1 MFESLA
7 HVALAGATALAWLG
21 LGAALLSP
29 LGASGD
35 GALDLLNR
43 LGAGAVAFALITFGG
58 GWLGLVDPVAYL
70 LLFVPAAVGGAVVL
84 ARSARGLRRP
94 QLRTWPAWQLAL
106 AALIAVYVVAD
117 VLVTSA
123 PISSADAL
131 FYHATIP
138 ELFEREGRIE
148 QVPWMWQSY
157 QPFTVELLV
166 LDGFLLWDSI
176 QGAFA
181 PLLLGLGA
189 AATVFVA
196 AHRLAGRGVALL
208 ATALFLCQPFALWQ
222 LTSTFVEPAAAFTVA
237 LAVANLVRY
246 VRGGAGTEALVLAG
260 LFTGATAGMKY
271 FAAGAAAVL
280 AFGALVVLW
289 RRLTLRL
296 VVAFAVPALA
306 VALPWYV
313 KNAILKGDPA
323 YPILLGWDS
332 EEQRAADWATFDAF
346 GHGHSLLD
354 LALLLPRLLADAEP
368 FNRAEYITPL
378 LILFAPVALLDPRAR
393 RFAGIALACVAAY
406 FLVWFSSVQDA
417 RYLLPA
423 MPVLAVLAA
432 VGIVA
437 LSRQGKLGRAVAI
450 VGSVS
455 AFAVGG
461 VVSVAYASRFV
472 PYLVGRQSEEAF
484 LRENVSYQESVDW
497 LNANLP
503 QDSRVVVDHVFLL
516 HIEPDAL
523 TWTSDALRS
532 NAGPAATREFARR
545 YGVTHA
551 IIFRASTNR
560 ERQLSYL
567 GARRIGSLLTRPIS
581 SRTRHEVGP
590 PQRMDVY
597 EIPRSR

>member
-1 MFESLA
+1 VAESLA

-21 LGAALLSP
+21 VGAAVLAP
-29 LGASGD
+29 LGTSGD
-35 GALDLLNR
+35 RALDLLNR
-43 LGAGAVAFALITFGG
+43 LGAGAVAFALITFAV

-70 LLFVPAAVGGAVVL
+70 VLFVPAAIGGAIVV
-84 ARSARGLRRP
+84 ARSARGLRLPRF
-94 QLRTWPAWQLAL
+94 RSWPAWQLAL
-106 AALIAVYVVAD
+106 AALIAVYVIAD
-117 VLVTSA
+117 VLVTAA

-131 FYHATIP
+131 YYHATIP

-166 LDGFLLWDSI
+166 LDGFLLWDSV

-196 AHRLAGRGVALL
+196 SFRLAGRSVALL
-208 ATALFLCQPFALWQ
+208 ATALFLCQPFALWL

-237 LAVANLVRY
+237 LAVANLARY
-246 VRGGAGTEALVLAG
+246 VRGAGTEALILAG
-260 LFTGATAGMKY
+260 AFTGATAGVKY
-271 FAAGAAAVL
+271 VAGGAAAVL
-280 AFGALVVLW
+280 AVGALVLLW
-289 RRLTLRL
+289 RRFTLRRAL
-296 VVAFAVPALA
+296 AFGLPAVA

-313 KNAILKGDPA
+313 KNAIVKGDPG
-323 YPILLGWDS
+323 YPILLGWDN
-332 EEQRAADWATFDAF
+332 EQERAEAWETFNNF

-354 LALLLPRLLADAEP
+354 LVLLLPRLLADAEP

-378 LILFAPVALLDPRAR
+378 LILFAPLALLDPRAR
-393 RFAGIALACVAAY
+393 RFAGLALACVGTY
-406 FLVWFSSVQDA
+406 LIVWFSSVQDA

-432 VGIVA
+432 LGILA
-437 LSRQGKLGRAVAI
+437 LAREGKLGRSLAI
-450 VGSVS
+450 AGAVS

-461 VVSVAYASRFV
+461 VVSAAYGSRFV
-472 PYLVGRQSEEAF
+472 PYLVGRQSEEEF
-484 LRENVSYQESVDW
+484 LRENVSYSESVEW

-503 QDSRVVVDHVFLL
+503 PDSVVVVDHAFLL

-523 TWTSDALRS
+523 TWTSDALRTD
-532 NAGPAATREFARR
+532 AGPEETREFVRR
-545 YGVTHA
+545 YGITHA
-551 IIFRASTNR
+551 IVFSSNTDRL
-560 ERQLSYL
+560 RQLRYL
-567 GARRIGSLLTRPIS
+567 GARKIGTVLTRPIS
-581 SRTRHEVGP
+581 SRTRHEVGA

-597 EIPRSR
+597 AISRPR

>member
-1 MFESLA
+1 LAESLA

-21 LGAALLSP
+21 AGALVLAP
-29 LGASGD
+29 LESSGD
-35 GALDLLNR
+35 PGLDVLNR
-43 LGAGAVAFALITFGG
+43 LGVGAVSFSLLTFAV
-58 GWLGLVDPVAYL
+58 GWLGLLSAVAYVTVL
-70 LLFVPAAVGGAVVL
+70 VLAAAVGVIAL
-84 ARSARGLRRP
+84 ARSLRGVQPPRLRA
-94 QLRTWPAWQLAL
+94 WPRWQLAL
-106 AALIAVYVVAD
+106 LGLIAIYVVGD
-117 VLVTSA
+117 VLVTCA

-131 FYHATIP
+131 FYHATVP

-148 QVPWMWQSY
+148 EVPWMWQSY

-166 LDGFLLWDSI
+166 LDGFLLWDSV

-181 PLLLGLGA
+181 PLLLGLAGG
-189 AATVFVA
+189 ATVFVVA
-196 AHRLAGRGVALL
+196 RRLAGRGVALL

-237 LAVANLVRY
+237 LAAANLVWY
-246 VRGGAGTEALVLAG
+246 VQGGAGTQALVLAG

-271 FAAGAAAVL
+271 FAAGAAAIIAL
-280 AFGALVVLW
+280 GALVVLW

-313 KNAILKGDPA
+313 KNAIVKGDPA
-323 YPILLGWDS
+323 YPILFGWDS
-332 EEQRAADWATFDAF
+332 EEQRVSDWATFNAF
-346 GHGHSLLD
+346 GHGHSALD
-354 LALLLPRLLADAEP
+354 LVLLLPRLLADAEP
-368 FNRAEYITPL
+368 FNRAEYVTPL

-393 RFAGIALACVAAY
+393 RFAGLALACVAAY

-432 VGIVA
+432 VGIVTLA
-437 LSRQGKLGRAVAI
+437 RQGRLGRTVAV

-455 AFAVGG
+455 AFAVGSA
-461 VVSVAYASRFV
+461 VSVVYASRFV
-472 PYLVGRQSEEAF
+472 PYLVGRQSAEAF

-497 LNANLP
+497 LNANLSP
-503 QDSRVVVDHVFLL
+503 DSRVVVDHVFLL

-523 TWTSDALRS
+523 TWTSDALGTT
-532 NAGPAATREFARR
+532 AGPAETRAFVRR

-551 IIFRASTNR
+551 IIFKASTNR
-560 ERQLSYL
+560 QRQLAYV
-567 GARRIGSLLTRPIS
+567 GARRIGSVLARPIS

>member
-1 MFESLA
+1 LAETLA

-21 LGAALLSP
+21 AGAAVLAP
-29 LGASGD
+29 LGSSGD
-35 GALDLLNR
+35 RAFDVLNR
-43 LGAGAVAFALITFGG
+43 LGAGAVAFSLLTFAA
-58 GWLGLVDPVAYL
+58 GWLGLLYTAAYVPL
-70 LLFVPAAVGGAVVL
+70 LVLAAAGGALVL
-84 ARSARGLRRP
+84 ARSVRGARLPR
-94 QLRTWPAWQLAL
+94 LRTWPAWQLAL
-106 AALIAVYVVAD
+106 AALIAVYVVAE
-117 VLVTSA
+117 VLVTAA

-131 FYHATIP
+131 HYHANLP
-138 ELFEREGRIE
+138 ELFAREGRIE
-148 QVPWMWQSY
+148 EVPWMWQSY

-166 LDGFLLWDSI
+166 LDGFLLWDSV

-181 PLLLGLGA
+181 PLLLGLGGG
-189 AATVFVA
+189 ATVLVA

-208 ATALFLCQPFALWQ
+208 ATALYLCQPFALWL

-246 VRGGAGTEALVLAG
+246 ARGAGPEALVLAG
-260 LFTGATAGMKY
+260 VFTGATAGMKY
-271 FAAGAAAVL
+271 IAAGAAVVVAL
-280 AFGALVVLW
+280 GALLVLW
-289 RRLTLRL
+289 RRLSLRL
-296 VVAFAVPALA
+296 VVAFGIPALA

-323 YPILLGWDS
+323 YPLLFGWEN
-332 EEQRAADWATFDAF
+332 EEQRATSWESFNNF
-346 GHGHSLLD
+346 GQGHSPLD
-354 LALLLPRLLADAEP
+354 LLLLLGRLLADAES

-393 RFAGIALACVAAY
+393 RAARIVLACVGAY
-406 FLVWFSSVQDA
+406 LLVWFFSVQDA

-437 LSRQGKLGRAVAI
+437 MARQGELGRTVAI

-472 PYLVGRQSEEAF
+472 PYLANRQSEDAF
-484 LRENVSYQESVDW
+484 LRDTVSYHESTEW

-503 QDSRVVVDHVFLL
+503 PDSRIVVGHVFLL
-516 HIEPDAL
+516 HIDSDAL
-523 TWTSDALRS
+523 NWTSDALMTT
-532 NAGPAATREFARR
+532 AGPAETREFVRR

-551 IIFRASTNR
+551 LIFESSTTR
-560 ERQLSYL
+560 KRQLSYVR
-567 GARRIGSLLTRPIS
+567 ARLIARLLAHTVS
-581 SRTRHEVGP
+581 SRTRREFGVP
-590 PQRMDVY
+590 ERVEVY
-597 EIPRSR
+597 EIPRLR

>member
-1 MFESLA
+1 MAESLA

-21 LGAALLSP
+21 AGGLLLAP
-29 LGASGD
+29 LGSSSD
-35 GALDLLNR
+35 RALDALNR
-43 LGAGAVAFALITFGG
+43 LGAGAVAFSLLTFAA
-58 GWLGLVDPVAYL
+58 GWLGLLHAAAYL
-70 LLFVPAAVGGAVVL
+70 PVFVLAAAGGVVVL
-84 ARSARGLRRP
+84 ARSVRGVRLPHLRS
-94 QLRTWPAWQLAL
+94 WPAWQLAL
-106 AALIAVYVVAD
+106 AALIFVYVVGD
-117 VLVTSA
+117 VLITCA

-131 FYHATIP
+131 YYHATVP

-157 QPFTVELLV
+157 QPFTVELLI
-166 LDGFLLWDSI
+166 LDGFLLWDSV

-189 AATVFVA
+189 GATVFVG

-208 ATALFLCQPFALWQ
+208 ATALFLCQPFALWL
-222 LTSTFVEPAAAFTVA
+222 LTSTFVEPAAAFAVA
-237 LAVANLVRY
+237 LAVANLARY
-246 VRGGAGTEALVLAG
+246 VRGAGTEALVLAG
-260 LFTGATAGMKY
+260 LFTGAAAGMKY
-271 FAAGAAAVL
+271 IAAGAAAVVAL
-280 AFGALVVLW
+280 GALIVLW
-289 RRLTLRL
+289 RRLSLRL
-296 VVAFAVPALA
+296 IVAFGLPALA

-313 KNAILKGDPA
+313 KNAILKGDPG
-323 YPILLGWDS
+323 YPILLGWDN
-332 EEQRAADWATFDAF
+332 EEERAAAWETFNNF
-346 GHGHSLLD
+346 GHGHSPLD
-354 LALLLPRLLADAEP
+354 LVLLLPRLLADAEL

-378 LILFAPVALLDPRAR
+378 LIVFAPVALLDPRGR
-393 RFAGIALACVAAY
+393 RFAGIALTCIVVY
-406 FLVWFSSVQDA
+406 FVVWFVSVQDA

-437 LSRQGKLGRAVAI
+437 MARQGSLGHAVTI
-450 VGSVS
+450 VGVVS

-472 PYLVGRQSEEAF
+472 PYLVGHQTEEAF
-484 LRENVSYQESVDW
+484 LRENVSYQASVDW

-503 QDSRVVVDHVFLL
+503 PDSRVVVDHAFLL
-516 HIEPDAL
+516 HIKPDAL
-523 TWTSDALRS
+523 MWTSDALRS
-532 NAGPAATREFARR
+532 TAGPAETRAFVRR

-551 IIFRASTNR
+551 IIFAASISKK
-560 ERQLSYL
+560 RQLSYM
-567 GARRIGSLLTRPIS
+567 GAHKIGSLLTRSIS